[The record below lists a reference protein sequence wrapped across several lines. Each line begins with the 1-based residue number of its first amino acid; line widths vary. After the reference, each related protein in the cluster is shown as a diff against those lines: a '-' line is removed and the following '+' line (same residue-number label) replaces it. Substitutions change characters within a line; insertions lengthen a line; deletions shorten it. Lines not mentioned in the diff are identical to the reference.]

1 MKNIDKKEFI
11 NNFKSK
17 SSPTPK
23 INKKKFINFSL
34 SEKADTKAVKNI
46 LYYISILFFSLLSLC
61 GVCALVAL
69 GSFTNLYSDDSIHK
83 IKELTSSV
91 SKLGVEK
98 SSYSNL
104 LFIQNIYDNKN
115 LILIGGIIFIILTLL
130 FAVILN
136 FLRRKNV
143 K

>member
-17 SSPTPK
+17 SSSTPK

-61 GVCALVAL
+61 GVGALVAL

-83 IKELTSSV
+83 IKELTFSV

-130 FAVILN
+130 LAVILN

>member
-17 SSPTPK
+17 SSSPTK
-23 INKKKFINFSL
+23 INKKKFVTFSL
-34 SEKADTKAVKNI
+34 TEKADTKTIKNI
-46 LYYISILFFSLLSLC
+46 LYYISILFFFLLSIS
-61 GVCALVAL
+61 GVCGLIAL
-69 GSFTNLYSDDSIHK
+69 GSFTSLYSDSSVDR

-98 SSYSNL
+98 TSYSNL
-104 LFIQNIYDNKN
+104 LFIQNIYENKN

-130 FAVILN
+130 IAIILN